1 MSNTF
6 QGILMIIL
14 GIDPGTAIT
23 GYGMEFIGNRF
34 KVIDYG
40 KILTSNDLP
49 LATRLKIY
57 FKLEDLI
64 EKYKPEH
71 LVVEELFFNKNTRT
85 ALSVGHARGIILLAG
100 AIHNM
105 PTFEYTP
112 LQVKQAVVG
121 YGRAEKQVQEM
132 VRIILNLERY
142 QNQMMWQML

>member
-1 MSNTF
+1 MIYISN
-6 QGILMIIL
+6 QV
-14 GIDPGTAIT
+14 
-23 GYGMEFIGNRF
+23 E
-34 KVIDYG
+34 
-40 KILTSNDLP
+40 
-49 LATRLKIY
+49 KIY

-112 LQVKQAVVG
+112 CK
-121 YGRAEKQVQEM
+121 
-132 VRIILNLERY
+132 
-142 QNQMMWQML
+142 